1 MQNFGWDTVRILLLI
16 LPTTIVTIQSV
27 DNLATFVT
35 IMVDRKNKFY
45 EDFITSPTTENDIR
59 YKKMKK
65 FVRKKRG

>member
-1 MQNFGWDTVRILLLI
+1 MQTFGWDTVRILLLI

-45 EDFITSPTTENDIR
+45 HEDFITSLTTENYIR
-59 YKKMKK
+59 Y
-65 FVRKKRG
+65 RKK